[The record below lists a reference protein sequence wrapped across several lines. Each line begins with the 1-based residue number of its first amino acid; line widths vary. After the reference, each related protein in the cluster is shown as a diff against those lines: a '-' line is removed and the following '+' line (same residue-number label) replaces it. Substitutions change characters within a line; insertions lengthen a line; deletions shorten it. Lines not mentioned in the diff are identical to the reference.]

1 MKEGLSIAAY
11 NACGAFS
18 DENRAFVAAEGMKRG
33 QYGLVIISEAAEY
46 DQKGDTRIP
55 EEVYSRL
62 KNDYNVH
69 LYDYDD
75 FGDLHANNRPR
86 NSFMLLSGVDVAI
99 EPPTDPPTEIRRYI
113 KTSVIDNEKDNLDV
127 LGVHL
132 CDRSEDNRLRM
143 VEAITAN
150 SSLNSS
156 TVVAG
161 DFNALHGSDVRA
173 RLYRAKTSYY
183 AALATPNQRIR
194 NAGEKLHEMGYGTTM
209 QRLKEAG
216 LEDADP
222 EHHSTML
229 LGGLAVLGQLD
240 RIMYS
245 RRDVETRDFQRFPL
259 RNEYGQHISDHCLI
273 SATVRK
279 SGD

>member
-1 MKEGLSIAAY
+1 MQEGLSIAAY

-18 DENRAFVAAEGMKRG
+18 DENRAFVAAEDMKRG

-86 NSFMLLSGVDVAI
+86 NSFMLLSKVAI
-99 EPPTDPPTEIRRYI
+99 ESPTAPQTGIRRYI
-113 KTSVIDNEKDNLDV
+113 KTSVVDSEKDNLDV

-132 CDRSEDNRLRM
+132 CDRSENNRLRM
-143 VEAITAN
+143 VDAITTGSN
-150 SSLNSS
+150 LNSS
-156 TVVAG
+156 TIVAG
-161 DFNALHGSDVRA
+161 DFNALHGSDLHA
-173 RLYRAKTSYY
+173 RIYRAKVFRR
-183 AALATPNQRIR
+183 AARTIPNQRIR
-194 NAGEKLHEMGYGTTM
+194 YAAERLYEMGNGMTVQELT
-209 QRLKEAG
+209 EAG
-216 LEDADP
+216 LEDADT
-222 EHHSTML
+222 EHRSTML
-229 LGGLAVLGQLD
+229 LEGLAVLGQLD

-245 RRDVETRDFQRFPL
+245 RKDVETKDFQRFPL
-259 RNEYGQHISDHCLI
+259 RNGYGQHISDHCLI